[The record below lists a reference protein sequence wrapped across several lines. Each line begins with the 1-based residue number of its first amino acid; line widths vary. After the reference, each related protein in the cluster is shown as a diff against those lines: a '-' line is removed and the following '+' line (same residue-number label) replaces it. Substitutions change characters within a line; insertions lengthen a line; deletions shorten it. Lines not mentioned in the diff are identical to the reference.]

1 MLKLA
6 FIFHC
11 CRCGQRQ
18 FAASDSVASRGF
30 SRLGVWSN
38 FGSEAPG
45 ALSERKGL
53 TPLAEASGEVASLF
67 EQRQR
72 KALEAE
78 EASGPPGPAVLCA
91 AIAMHCRGCTT

>member
-1 MLKLA
+1 M
-6 FIFHC
+6 
-11 CRCGQRQ
+11 QRQ

-78 EASGPPGPAVLCA
+78 EASGVRLSFAQPLQCIVVDVVLRA
-91 AIAMHCRGCTT
+91 SERVSDPET